1 MTRLQIR
8 EVEDCDNSAILEI
21 FNYYVLH
28 GFGAYP
34 EEPVPPSFFGFLRE
48 NSLTFPVVED
58 GGKIIGF
65 AILKPFLPFSTFRK
79 TASVTYFV
87 SPGYTRTGVG
97 TLLLGAL
104 TKRAKTEGLGI
115 LIANISSKNTAS
127 IEFHRKSGF
136 RESGRLSLVGVK
148 FGEPFDLVW
157 MQKDLNQKIN
167 G

>member
-1 MTRLQIR
+1 MTRFQTR
-8 EVEDCDNSAILEI
+8 EAEDCDDSAILEI
-21 FNYYVLH
+21 FNYYVRH

-48 NSLTFPVVED
+48 NSRAFPVVED
-58 GGKIIGF
+58 CGKIVGF

-97 TLLLGAL
+97 TLLLDAL
-104 TKRAKTEGLGI
+104 TIRAKMEGFAI

-136 RESGRLSLVGVK
+136 RESGRLSQVGVK

-157 MQKDLNQKIN
+157 MQKDLNER
-167 G
+167 